1 VNNMAKKEKNGA
13 ATAVGCL
20 GAVIGIGCVIVG
32 FVWSV
37 RIIVDQ
43 WGIPMGGVAVLV
55 FPATLAIM
63 PWYAGLVLGN
73 WWLLALVWGG
83 GLVGQ
88 IFGSMAQD

>member
-1 VNNMAKKEKNGA
+1 MAKKGKNGA
-13 ATAVGCL
+13 ATAVGAL
-20 GAVIGIGCVIVG
+20 GALAGIVCMIVG

-37 RIIVDQ
+37 RIIIDQ
-43 WGIPMGGVAVLV
+43 WGVPMGGVSVLM

-63 PWYAGLVLGN
+63 PWYTGFVLGN

-88 IFGSMAQD
+88 IGSAMIQD

>member
-1 VNNMAKKEKNGA
+1 VSNRAKKEKNGA

-20 GAVIGIGCVIVG
+20 GALVGFGCVIVG
-32 FVWSV
+32 FVWCV

-43 WGIPMGGVAVLV
+43 WGLPMGGVSVLM

-73 WWLLALVWGG
+73 WWLIALVWGG
-83 GLVGQ
+83 GLAGQ
-88 IFGSMAQD
+88 IGSAIMQD